1 MQGGDISNQV
11 VPRLVI
17 VFENLLG
24 ILPNK
29 TAEAKAASFLKFKR
43 WNRAVNVFE
52 INEAL
57 ARRIWDVTWRF
68 DFSVDV
74 ITYVSEEFAEA
85 VEKRLERE
93 DIPVR
98 SVWYTEPQVLARK
111 LAYMPQVAC
120 VYDPNPHHQFT
131 YGSKGRILDPAR
143 PDIIGAF

>member
-24 ILPNK
+24 LLPTK
-29 TAEAKAASFLKFKR
+29 TAEAKAASYLRFKR
-43 WNRAVNVFE
+43 WNRAVNVYE
-52 INEAL
+52 INEGL
-57 ARRIWDVTWRF
+57 ARRIWDVTWRL

-93 DIPVR
+93 DLPIR
-98 SVWYTEPQVLARK
+98 SVWFTEPHLLARK

-120 VYDPNPHHQFT
+120 IYDPDPHHVFT
-131 YGSKGRILDPAR
+131 FGSKGRIISPADPNL
-143 PDIIGAF
+143 IGAF